1 MPDAL
6 AAVVVL
12 ILMSLKSLL
21 HGVLNCT
28 AAEVAAAA
36 VAADAAATV
45 EGGTLQHPQMP
56 DAPAAVVVV

>member
-1 MPDAL
+1 
-6 AAVVVL
+6 
-12 ILMSLKSLL
+12 MSLTSLL

-28 AAEVAAAA
+28 AAEVAAA
-36 VAADAAATV
+36 AADAAATV